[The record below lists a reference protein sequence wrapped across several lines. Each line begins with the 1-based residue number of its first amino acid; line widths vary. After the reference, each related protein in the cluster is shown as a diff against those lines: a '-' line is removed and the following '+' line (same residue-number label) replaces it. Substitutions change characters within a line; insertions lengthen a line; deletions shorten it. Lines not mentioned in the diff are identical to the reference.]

1 MTSAEQSVREGNLSQ
16 ALEELQQRVRRNPAA
31 APERAFLFQLL
42 ALQGQW
48 ERAANQL
55 KVLADLDAGALITV
69 QLYRPAIACELLRA
83 KVFAG
88 EITPLLFGEPEQWV
102 ALLLESLKHIDAGRF
117 EAAANLRAQALE
129 AAPARAG
136 SINGERFEWIADAD
150 SRLGPCL
157 ELVVEGKYGWTPF
170 ANLRSVR
177 FEAPTDLRD
186 LIWAQ
191 ATITWAN
198 GGQVPALLP
207 VRYPEL
213 QAANDAQR
221 LARRTDWIQHPH
233 DTFLG
238 MGQRMLTT
246 DAGEYS
252 FLEVR
257 ELLIDPPTVPA

>member
-1 MTSAEQSVREGNLSQ
+1 VTSAQQSVRDGNLSQ
-16 ALEELQQRVRRNPAA
+16 ALDELQQRVRRDPGA

-55 KVLADLDAGALITV
+55 KVLGDLDAGALITV
-69 QLYRPAIACELLRA
+69 QLYRPALLCELLRA

-88 EITPLLFGEPEQWV
+88 ELTPLLFGEPEQWM
-102 ALLLESLKHIDAGRF
+102 ALMLESVKHIAAGRF
-117 EAAANLRAQALE
+117 EAGANLRAQALE
-129 AAPARAG
+129 AAPARSG
-136 SINGERFEWIADAD
+136 SINGEHFEWLADAD

-157 ELVVEGKYGWTPF
+157 ELVIEGKYGWTPF
-170 ANLRSVR
+170 ANVRSVR
-177 FEAPTDLRD
+177 LEAPTDLRD

-191 ATITWAN
+191 ATVTWGN

-213 QAANDAQR
+213 ETANDAQR
-221 LARRTDWIQHPH
+221 LARRTDWVQHPH

-238 MGQRMLTT
+238 VGQRMLTT
-246 DAGEYS
+246 DAGDYS
-252 FLEVR
+252 FLDVR
-257 ELLIDPPTVPA
+257 ELLIDLPAGPA